1 MLLGT
6 ASEYEALKS
15 TVTGGSFRRQLH
27 PESQPLPVESHL
39 TLLKKKAP
47 AKRRSRIDP
56 GGEYPTCTPSKAAPR
71 PRTTPSQLPSPF
83 NSKANSLKATPSR
96 QPIGWSSSF
105 SSSRPSPSSAPST
118 ITECL
123 HTSECR
129 CTACLVMYEELG
141 FKPPPT
147 ACPPVAAAKARLP
160 AEYTPA
166 LDEAHEL
173 VFGGRELPAY
183 TPSCVTAA
191 APPAAVGATVASADR
206 TELRCRLDGHFASA
220 HDWPSPPLK
229 GTTDPGIATCAP
241 AAAAPGLGAAIDY
254 TPSPP
259 CALAENLRRHA
270 KDDDDRN
277 LADELAAAHER
288 AMRAHGFE
296 SPIDG
301 PTPGSGWITP
311 AFKDGCAP
319 AAPRRIALPKPRT
332 PPPAAAE
339 DVLWQT
345 ASFDGLS
352 LDDELKGFAEA
363 RGETWRGLCTPPK
376 FGGFDS
382 SRDTSTVTPRAAD
395 AEISPGIA
403 AAAEAALAAEMAT
416 QTAAAAEA
424 AAESAAEHERAM
436 AALEAHNEEAAAEL
450 AAAAAAAAAAE
461 SDAASARVEAYFA

>member
-147 ACPPVAAAKARLP
+147 ACPPVAAAKAKLP

-191 APPAAVGATVASADR
+191 APPAAVGAVASADR

-229 GTTDPGIATCAP
+229 GTTDPGSATCAHT
-241 AAAAPGLGAAIDY
+241 APG
-254 TPSPP
+254 
-259 CALAENLRRHA
+259 
-270 KDDDDRN
+270 
-277 LADELAAAHER
+277 
-288 AMRAHGFE
+288 
-296 SPIDG
+296 
-301 PTPGSGWITP
+301 
-311 AFKDGCAP
+311 
-319 AAPRRIALPKPRT
+319 
-332 PPPAAAE
+332 
-339 DVLWQT
+339 
-345 ASFDGLS
+345 
-352 LDDELKGFAEA
+352 
-363 RGETWRGLCTPPK
+363 
-376 FGGFDS
+376 
-382 SRDTSTVTPRAAD
+382 
-395 AEISPGIA
+395 
-403 AAAEAALAAEMAT
+403 
-416 QTAAAAEA
+416 
-424 AAESAAEHERAM
+424 
-436 AALEAHNEEAAAEL
+436 
-450 AAAAAAAAAAE
+450 
-461 SDAASARVEAYFA
+461 